1 MGHLTIGII
10 VYAFEAEEAKGEVEM
25 VLDKICGDGEAFDY
39 YDTGDSE
46 AFRVDSPEGKRFID
60 DLMDDAK
67 SRFMKNLKAVR
78 GVLGFFSDEELYN
91 AKMGDL
97 ATMTLKL
104 KNDQELTFDFGFF
117 DFYCHCLSRYEG
129 PEVLLYNRYGGAIG
143 DPEELKEALAVDPDL
158 ADQHLFVGTADVH
171 Y

>member
-1 MGHLTIGII
+1 
-10 VYAFEAEEAKGEVEM
+10 M

-91 AKMGDL
+91 TKMGAL

-104 KNDQELTFDFGFF
+104 KNE
-117 DFYCHCLSRYEG
+117 S
-129 PEVLLYNRYGGAIG
+129 
-143 DPEELKEALAVDPDL
+143 DL
-158 ADQHLFVGTADVH
+158 ARRLFLRFSLPLPVTLRGTRREAIR
-171 Y
+171 